1 MLVFYSSP
9 ERGDSIDLQSAR
21 EELVMAEEDGKDRYG
36 ISEDRNNLPQ
46 LGRLEEKQEE
56 AAKEEKK
63 ISAIL

>member
-1 MLVFYSSP
+1 
-9 ERGDSIDLQSAR
+9 
-21 EELVMAEEDGKDRYG
+21 MAEEDGKDRYG

-46 LGRLEEKQEE
+46 LGHLEEKQEE